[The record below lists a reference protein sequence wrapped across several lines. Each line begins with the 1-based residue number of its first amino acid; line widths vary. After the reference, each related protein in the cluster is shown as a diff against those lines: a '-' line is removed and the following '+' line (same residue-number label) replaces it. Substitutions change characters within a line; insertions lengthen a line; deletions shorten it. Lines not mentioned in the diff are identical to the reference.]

1 MRPLYCVFQPSEAA
15 AQQQMETIKLGLKEN
30 WKQFTL
36 LVIING
42 FVGGMVGL
50 ERSILPQIAEQEFA
64 MAARTAILSFIVVF
78 GIVKAITNYYTGAL
92 ANRFGRKNLLVAG
105 WIVAIPIPFML
116 MFAPDWNWI
125 IAANVLLGINQGLTW
140 SSTVVMKIDL
150 VGDKQRGF
158 AMGLNEF
165 AGYLSVA
172 IVAFLSAYIA
182 AEYGIRPY
190 PFYLG
195 IGLVVSGLLGS
206 IFLIKDTRQHVAAET
221 VASPVARLKHI
232 FSDTSWRHPNL
243 GSVTQAGLVNNLND
257 GMVWGIFPILLA
269 GKQFD
274 LTEIGIVTAVYPAVW
289 GLGQLFTGKMA
300 DKFCKKDMLFSGMF
314 LQALALLAM
323 VWAETMFQFIALSAI
338 LGWGT
343 AMVYPTFLATVA
355 ENTHPLDRAKSIG
368 IFRLWRD
375 LGYAFGAIL
384 TGIIADLFSIQAAI
398 LFIGVLTLA
407 SALIIQYRMR
417 CGEGNSVKFVDWI
430 RGRPARHGC
439 AIIEPEASDIKSE
452 SCIKSKDL
460 KAMLQNRHQVALID
474 VRSAEEFELQHIP
487 GAINV
492 PLDTLSTAPFRLSK
506 TIPAITVCGKG
517 GGRSD
522 SGAALLRSLGFNAM
536 ALCGGTS
543 GWFASE

>member
-1 MRPLYCVFQPSEAA
+1 MKNV
-15 AQQQMETIKLGLKEN
+15 TLGLKEN

-64 MAARTAILSFIVVF
+64 IAAKTAILSFIIVF

-92 ANRFGRKNLLVAG
+92 ANKYGRKNLLVAG
-105 WIVAIPIPFML
+105 WLIAIPIPFIL
-116 MFAPDWNWI
+116 MYAPNWNWI

-150 VGDKQRGF
+150 VGEKQRGF

-172 IVAFLSAYIA
+172 IIAFLTGWIA
-182 AEYGIRPY
+182 GNYGIRPY

-195 IGLVVSGLLGS
+195 FVLVFFGLIGS
-206 IFLIKDTRQHVAAET
+206 IFWIKDTKHHVAKET
-221 VASPVARLKHI
+221 TTSTVPILKNI
-232 FSDTSWRHPNL
+232 FWDTTWKNKNL
-243 GSVTQAGLVNNLND
+243 GSVTQAGLINNLND

-269 GKQFD
+269 NKNFTIEQ
-274 LTEIGIVTAVYPAVW
+274 IGVIAAIYPGVW

-314 LQALALLAM
+314 LQAIALVSF
-323 VWAETMFQFIALSAI
+323 VWANTMFEYAVLSSV

-355 ENTHPLDRAKSIG
+355 ENTHPQDRAKSIG

-375 LGYAFGAIL
+375 LGYAIGAIL
-384 TGIIADLFSIQAAI
+384 TGIIADLISINASV
-398 LFIGVLTLA
+398 LFIGFLTFL
-407 SALIIQYRMR
+407 SSMIIYFRMR
-417 CGEGNSVKFVDWI
+417 CGEGSSVKILHWI
-430 RGRPARHGC
+430 
-439 AIIEPEASDIKSE
+439 
-452 SCIKSKDL
+452 
-460 KAMLQNRHQVALID
+460 
-474 VRSAEEFELQHIP
+474 
-487 GAINV
+487 
-492 PLDTLSTAPFRLSK
+492 
-506 TIPAITVCGKG
+506 
-517 GGRSD
+517 
-522 SGAALLRSLGFNAM
+522 LRK
-536 ALCGGTS
+536 
-543 GWFASE
+543 